1 MYENG
6 DEFRDELEPGG
17 DDPEDRARK
26 QFNLATDC
34 DDPDDWMLGDDA
46 MKLHLL
52 TAPERLEQLQ
62 ERECAFIP

>member
-26 QFNLATDC
+26 QFNFGTDC
-34 DDPDDWMLGDDA
+34 DDPDDWLLGDDA
-46 MKLHLL
+46 MTLYLEGAR
-52 TAPERLEQLQ
+52 TRLKELQ
-62 ERECAFIP
+62 KGA